1 MIENSKETGTF
12 YMQRALRAARIAS
25 KRYNEVPVG
34 AVVVHAGK
42 IVSIG
47 FNCPIASKDPTAH
60 SEIIAIRRAA
70 KRIGAYRLPEAEI
83 FVTLEP
89 CIMCMGAIVH
99 ARLKKIT
106 FAALDP
112 KVGVISTGIYKLIE
126 DDLNH
131 KLEIMGGLLG
141 DESSL
146 LLKDFF
152 LKKRT

>member
-89 CIMCMGAIVH
+89 CIMCMGAIIH

>member
-1 MIENSKETGTF
+1 
-12 YMQRALRAARIAS
+12 MQRALRAARIAS

-89 CIMCMGAIVH
+89 CIMCMGAIIH